1 MTLTLVWEKSLLNVL
16 RRLLS
21 IYFIFHYTYA
31 YLLYY
36 FICLLYADLV
46 PLQTGE
52 DTMMRV
58 TANTEDT
65 QLLHSEIFFKTKLT

>member
-31 YLLYY
+31 YLR
-36 FICLLYADLV
+36 LLYVDLV

-52 DTMMRV
+52 DTIMHV